1 MATTLIQV
9 RRGTE
14 AEWSAANP
22 VLAAGEYGYTTD
34 TAKVKIGSGSAQWS
48 ALPYVAMDVSSFAT
62 QASLDA
68 TDATVALKATQASL
82 DATDALVALNATQA
96 SLDATDA
103 LVASMATQLSLDA
116 TDALVA
122 LKAPID
128 DPTFTTGITTPKI
141 EVQSNGTIQG
151 KDVVGN
157 NTLKL
162 RTIGDSDL
170 SIEPA
175 GTGIVQISTDVNLAS
190 GKEFKVDGVALAT
203 GMPWSEKTSD
213 FTAAAGNGYFVET
226 TTHAVVASHST
237 SGVNGKYFADGTYG
251 GATKYIHEDDT
262 YCLYKSGTFWTIESG
277 VTPTAGLIESES
289 AEDSQALP
297 WNSTWTGV
305 TVSEG
310 PSDLSIQMPVPASLG
325 DEICFIDHASTWS
338 TNAIE
343 VIWSSGSPANV
354 NFNGV
359 ATISTEWGAT
369 STSLG
374 SICFIYSGASIGW
387 VIKSTTL
394 SANHI

>member
-48 ALPYVAMDVSSFAT
+48 ALPYVAMDVSLFAT

-68 TDATVALKATQASL
+68 TDAAVALKATQVSL

-103 LVASMATQLSLDA
+103 A
-116 TDALVA
+116 VA

-141 EVQSNGTIQG
+141 DIQSNGTIQG

-157 NTLKL
+157 DTLKL
-162 RTIGDSDL
+162 RTIGNSDL

-190 GKEFKVDGVALAT
+190 GKEFTVDGVAIGGGAVTSVAGRTGAVTLGRPDVAISVNAQTGTTYTILPADLGKLITFDNMSPINVTVNHTLGVGFTCDILQIGGGQVQLSGSGTNLYAGTGGGDYNTSGANSLITVTCPSATSAFFVT
-203 GMPWSEKTSD
+203 GM
-213 FTAAAGNGYFVET
+213 
-226 TTHAVVASHST
+226 
-237 SGVNGKYFADGTYG
+237 
-251 GATKYIHEDDT
+251 I
-262 YCLYKSGTFWTIESG
+262 
-277 VTPTAGLIESES
+277 
-289 AEDSQALP
+289 
-297 WNSTWTGV
+297 
-305 TVSEG
+305 G
-310 PSDLSIQMPVPASLG
+310 P
-325 DEICFIDHASTWS
+325 
-338 TNAIE
+338 
-343 VIWSSGSPANV
+343 
-354 NFNGV
+354 
-359 ATISTEWGAT
+359 
-369 STSLG
+369 
-374 SICFIYSGASIGW
+374 
-387 VIKSTTL
+387 
-394 SANHI
+394 

>member
-22 VLAAGEYGYTTD
+22 VLA
-34 TAKVKIGSGSAQWS
+34 
-48 ALPYVAMDVSSFAT
+48 
-62 QASLDA
+62 
-68 TDATVALKATQASL
+68 
-82 DATDALVALNATQA
+82 ATQA

-203 GMPWSEKTSD
+203 GMTLRQLPAMDTSWR
-213 FTAAAGNGYFVET
+213 
-226 TTHAVVASHST
+226 
-237 SGVNGKYFADGTYG
+237 
-251 GATKYIHEDDT
+251 
-262 YCLYKSGTFWTIESG
+262 LPP
-277 VTPTAGLIESES
+277 TP
-289 AEDSQALP
+289 
-297 WNSTWTGV
+297 
-305 TVSEG
+305 
-310 PSDLSIQMPVPASLG
+310 
-325 DEICFIDHASTWS
+325 
-338 TNAIE
+338 
-343 VIWSSGSPANV
+343 
-354 NFNGV
+354 
-359 ATISTEWGAT
+359 
-369 STSLG
+369 
-374 SICFIYSGASIGW
+374 
-387 VIKSTTL
+387 
-394 SANHI
+394 